1 MQTTGHGALARG
13 AADATDGG
21 QMDDGTMDG
30 GTMEGGPAEAGPRT
44 RAGAGAARGPIGRWV
59 REAGEALAV
68 AAAWMALSLACA
80 LGLDGA
86 GGAAVAAAPA
96 YPGPVASAAS
106 QGRPLPAA
114 SVWLVDGYN
123 VLHAGL
129 LHRHDRGRYFWSA
142 AHRERLR
149 ARAACFRPA
158 AEEVWLVFD
167 GGDERE
173 DREDRSGRAALH
185 TVFAASADDWL
196 VARVKAA
203 ERPEHLAVVTG
214 DRRVAGRARHRGAHV
229 VSPRVFLEHC
239 DPAEHG

>member
-1 MQTTGHGALARG
+1 METTGDSALERG
-13 AADATDGG
+13 ASDPGDGG
-21 QMDDGTMDG
+21 GLD
-30 GTMEGGPAEAGPRT
+30 
-44 RAGAGAARGPIGRWV
+44 GAGAPPAREGADAAAGPVGRWV
-59 REAGEALAV
+59 REAGEALAI
-68 AAAWMALSLACA
+68 AAAWVALAFGCA
-80 LGLDGA
+80 LGLA
-86 GGAAVAAAPA
+86 AASGAAVGAGPD
-96 YPGPVASAAS
+96 YPGAVASAGS

-129 LHRHDRGRYFWSA
+129 LHRHDRGRHFWSA

-167 GGDERE
+167 GGNERE
-173 DREDRSGRAALH
+173 DREERSGRAALH
-185 TVFAASADDWL
+185 TVFATSADEWL

-203 ERPEHLAVVTG
+203 ERPERLAVVTG
-214 DRRVAGRARHRGAHV
+214 DRRVAGRARHRGAQV